1 MNRRFHAAEKQWVL
15 VIFALLG
22 VLLSACGGGGGSD
35 SSPVPVTV
43 PAAPTTLQAA
53 AASSTVINLTWI
65 DASNNEDGFR
75 VYRGATSTTVTTL
88 VATVGPGITSYPDTG
103 LSASTT
109 YFYKVTAFNTAGES
123 AASNVAGATTNPPA
137 VTVPAAP
144 TTLQATA
151 ASSNNINLTWTDA
164 STNED
169 GFRVYRGT
177 GASPA
182 SFTKIGAD
190 LGANITTFTDTT
202 ASGSTTYVYQV
213 SAFNSAGESSRAQSS
228 AVTTPLGPIS
238 VDAGNRH
245 SLALKSDGTVWAWGS
260 NSVGQLGVGASID
273 NSPTPIQI
281 TSLTGVSAIS
291 AGDSHS
297 LALMNTGTIMGWGQ
311 NALGEVGNGDNV
323 IHYTPVSVANL
334 TNMTAISAGG
344 FYSVALKNNGTVFA
358 WGSGLFGQIGDGTLN
373 DRLIPVQVL
382 QSPGGANF
390 LTNVTA
396 IFASQDHTL
405 ALKSNGTVWAWGRNT
420 VGEIGN
426 GTTNDALVADQVVGI
441 SGAVAIAA
449 GETHSLALLN
459 DNTVWAWGGNSFGEL
474 GNGTTNNSTTPVK
487 VTGLTN
493 VKAISAGGHFSVALK
508 NDGTVWAWGSGV
520 DGQIGNGSLNDQL
533 IPVQVSV
540 LTNVQAISAGQDHTL
555 SLRGD
560 VRTIW
565 AWGNNAFGQIGDGT
579 TINRLVPVPVS
590 GF

>member
-1 MNRRFHAAEKQWVL
+1 MKRRFHTERKHWFL

-22 VLLSACGGGGGSD
+22 VSLAACGGGGGGE
-35 SSPVPVTV
+35 SSPVPG
-43 PAAPTTLQAA
+43 PAAPSNLRAI
-53 AASSTVINLTWI
+53 AASSTNINLTWT

-245 SLALKSDGTVWAWGS
+245 SLALMSNGTVRAWGS
-260 NSVGQLGVGASID
+260 NKEGQLGVGASTD
-273 NSPTPIQI
+273 NSLVPIPI
-281 TSLTGVSAIS
+281 TGLTGVSAIS
-291 AGDSHS
+291 AGDDHS

-311 NALGEVGNGDNV
+311 NLYGEVGNGDNV
-323 IHYTPVSVANL
+323 THYIPVSVANL

-344 FYSVALKNNGTVFA
+344 FYSVALKNDGTVWAWGRNDVGQLGNGTTTNSLV
-358 WGSGLFGQIGDGTLN
+358 
-373 DRLIPVQVL
+373 PVQV
-382 QSPGGANF
+382 SV
-390 LTNVTA
+390 LTNVKA
-396 IFASQDHTL
+396 ISAGQDHTL
-405 ALKSNGTVWAWGRNT
+405 ALKSDGTVWAWGRNNM
-420 VGEIGN
+420 GQLGD
-426 GTTNDALVADQVVGI
+426 GTTVDALVPVQVVSI
-441 SGAVAIAA
+441 SGVSAISA
-449 GETHSLALLN
+449 GEVHSLALLN
-459 DNTVWAWGGNSFGEL
+459 DNTVRAWGGNSFGEL
-474 GNGTTNNSTTPVK
+474 GDGSNNNSKPTPVQ
-487 VTGLTN
+487 TSGLTN

-520 DGQIGNGSLNDQL
+520 DGQIGNGSLNDQVT
-533 IPVQVSV
+533 PVPVSV
-540 LTNVQAISAGQDHTL
+540 LTDVQAISANQDHTL

-560 VRTIW
+560 IHTVW
-565 AWGNNAFGQIGDGT
+565 AWGYNGFGQIGDGT
-579 TINRLVPVPVS
+579 TNDALVPVPVS